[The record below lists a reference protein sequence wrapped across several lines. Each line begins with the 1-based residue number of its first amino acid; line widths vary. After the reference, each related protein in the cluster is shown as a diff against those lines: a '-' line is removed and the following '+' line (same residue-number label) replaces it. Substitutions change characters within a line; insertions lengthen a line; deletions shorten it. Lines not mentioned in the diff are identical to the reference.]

1 MGVRTQAAR
10 WGLAMPVFYYVLF
23 FLLLRLASHGVSALL
38 KKASVRAREMPAC
51 FAAAAA
57 AAAATRATDEA
68 DAEERA
74 WSASLVR
81 WHPHESGSRLEP
93 LLRVDETLGD
103 SPVALVDAR
112 FLIALSKRNGRLDRR
127 QGLPAEAFIDLASL
141 RRMPAGGRFGDS
153 LRVLCVSYPWL
164 QPDHPDPQGTT
175 LALLAAA
182 LEKFVNYTHKTSLRP
197 CTYAVFL
204 DFASLFQKDGAGE
217 RTGREALLFGRALAG
232 LSELYSH
239 PRTFILK
246 ITSLPEG
253 YPIGF
258 IFPKNVTANVAE
270 YDDRGWCFCEAAM
283 ANLVK
288 SSNKVV
294 DLGKFS
300 GSPVVVKTSSG
311 TEHRAD
317 LVGLLEECKA
327 GRRPPLSPAAFTE
340 LLETKSFTSKK
351 ADLDTVAGLYAAAFE
366 RQMSEAV
373 QLFYRGLG
381 WGNAEVGVLA
391 QALRVA
397 QALELLN
404 LDGNAIG
411 DAGAAALASALHEG
425 TAPAL
430 KTIKLKG
437 NPVASSPLS
446 LEALTRAREGLEVEA
461 GARSEGARGP
471 MAEAAPHPAPRS
483 PVSGQGGLACCLRCV
498 RKSPQ
503 MQRLD

>member
-1 MGVRTQAAR
+1 MNRRNFIRVISLLSAGACAAP
-10 WGLAMPVFYYVLF
+10 LVHL
-23 FLLLRLASHGVSALL
+23 S
-38 KKASVRAREMPAC
+38 AREQIDFFFTRLSYESGNWEVDERMPANVLN
-51 FAAAAA
+51 
-57 AAAATRATDEA
+57 
-68 DAEERA
+68 
-74 WSASLVR
+74 SLI
-81 WHPHESGSRLEP
+81 EYTS
-93 LLRVDETLGD
+93 LRVDIKERI
-103 SPVALVDAR
+103 VAL
-112 FLIALSKRNGRLDRR
+112 S
-127 QGLPAEAFIDLASL
+127 
-141 RRMPAGGRFGDS
+141 
-153 LRVLCVSYPWL
+153 
-164 QPDHPDPQGTT
+164 DPQM
-175 LALLAAA
+175 LSAP
-182 LEKFVNYTHKTSLRP
+182 FCY
-197 CTYAVFL
+197 
-204 DFASLFQKDGAGE
+204 
-217 RTGREALLFGRALAG
+217 LAG
-232 LSELYSH
+232 HRLVQFNAEEKQNFQRYV
-239 PRTFILK
+239 
-246 ITSLPEG
+246 ENG
-253 YPIGF
+253 GF
-258 IFPKNVTANVAE
+258 VFV
-270 YDDRGWCFCEAAM
+270 DDCNHDIDGVFAR
-283 ANLVK
+283 
-288 SSNKVV
+288 S
-294 DLGKFS
+294 
-300 GSPVVVKTSSG
+300 
-311 TEHRAD
+311 
-317 LVGLLEECKA
+317 
-327 GRRPPLSPAAFTE
+327 
-340 LLETKSFTSKK
+340 
-351 ADLDTVAGLYAAAFE
+351 FE